1 MVILAWNVRGLGNR
15 ETTQALRNS
24 IQKFQPYIVFLSETK
39 QQRKYL
45 EKTKVKMKLT
55 YSYYVESDG
64 LAGGL
69 SLWWSKETQITILR
83 SGKHFIDAKIFV
95 NVKRSG
101 LVPSSMDLTRQD
113 EKLGSALFNP
123 NDARVYYDFIDY
135 TSLLELPIFGGT
147 FTWLNQRSDE
157 EAILEK
163 IDRSV
168 RLPKAVGMLDVAI
181 GSDHAPIMIL
191 PQGLKKKYKR
201 DFKFESKWLLEE
213 ECTTTVRASWKTL
226 SQPIPSHRFRRKLR
240 RKKFSLIKWSKLK
253 AKFHNQ
259 RKQELLK
266 RIKLYQGKQLS
277 KMELA
282 DSKAC
287 KKEIDSMWESEE
299 RYWHPRARVDWLK
312 FGEKNKKFF
321 HATTLQHRRTNSIY
335 ELKKTNREW
344 IEEPKGDSHVLTTS
358 LPRHLLQGHNH

>member
-1 MVILAWNVRGLGNR
+1 MVILAWNIRGLGNI

-24 IQKFQPYIVFLSETK
+24 IQKFQPDIVFLSETK

-64 LAGGL
+64 LVGGL

-83 SGKHFIDAKIFV
+83 SGKHFIDAKIFINGEEEWFGSFIYGPSYREDKQEFWEMMTNLRNDSEDCWLV
-95 NVKRSG
+95 IGDTNV
-101 LVPSSMDLTRQD
+101 VTRQD
-113 EKLGSALFNP
+113 EKLGGVPFNP

-135 TSLLELPIFGGT
+135 ISLLELPISGGT

-157 EAILEK
+157 ETILEK

-181 GSDHAPIMIL
+181 GSDHAPIIIL

-213 ECTTTVRASWKTL
+213 ECTTTV
-226 SQPIPSHRFRRKLR
+226 
-240 RKKFSLIKWSKLK
+240 
-253 AKFHNQ
+253 
-259 RKQELLK
+259 
-266 RIKLYQGKQLS
+266 
-277 KMELA
+277 
-282 DSKAC
+282 
-287 KKEIDSMWESEE
+287 
-299 RYWHPRARVDWLK
+299 
-312 FGEKNKKFF
+312 
-321 HATTLQHRRTNSIY
+321 
-335 ELKKTNREW
+335 
-344 IEEPKGDSHVLTTS
+344 
-358 LPRHLLQGHNH
+358 